1 MAPLMSESFG
11 ELVSVVIPVYNGA
24 AYLEDAVESVRRQ
37 TWGRVEIVV
46 VDDGSTDQ
54 TPALATAMAG
64 LRYVRQDNAGPA
76 AAINR
81 GVALAEGS
89 LIAFLSADDVWM
101 PDKLARQH
109 AALTADPAPE
119 LVFGHMQHFLSPE
132 LDPATAA
139 TLRCPPDPMPAY
151 SAGTLLARLDVFRA
165 VGPLDERY
173 RVGEFMDWYGRA
185 SDRGLRIEMLPAVV
199 SRRRVHAANHS
210 LKEKATQGY
219 ARVLKAALDRR
230 RREGGVP

>member
-1 MAPLMSESFG
+1 MTPLMSESSG

-24 AYLEDAVESVRRQ
+24 AYLGEAVESVRRQ
-37 TWGRVEIVV
+37 TWGPTEIVI
-46 VDDGSTDQ
+46 VDDGSTDD
-54 TPALATAMAG
+54 TPRLATSMPG
-64 LRYVRQDNAGPA
+64 VRYVRQENAGPA

-81 GVALAEGS
+81 GVALAEGA
-89 LIAFLSADDVWM
+89 LISFLSADDVWV
-101 PDKLARQH
+101 PGKLELQR
-109 AALTADPAPE
+109 AALAADPAPT

-132 LDPATAA
+132 LDPDTAA
-139 TLRCPPDPMPAY
+139 SLRCPPDPMPAY
-151 SAGTLLARLDVFRA
+151 SAGTLLARLDVFRT

-185 SDRGLRIEMLPAVV
+185 SDQGLRIQMLPEVL

-210 LKEKATQGY
+210 LKAKATQGY

-230 RREGGVP
+230 RREGQQP